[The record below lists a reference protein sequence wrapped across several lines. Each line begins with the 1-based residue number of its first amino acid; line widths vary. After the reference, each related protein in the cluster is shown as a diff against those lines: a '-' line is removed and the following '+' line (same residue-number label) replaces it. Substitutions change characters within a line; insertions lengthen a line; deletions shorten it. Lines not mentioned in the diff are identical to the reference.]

1 MPYGT
6 ARIRAVPESG
16 VGLPAVLSPE
26 IPNRAA
32 RAAAG
37 PLDLHLPELEWFG
50 LGIIVRDLR
59 VRGAALQE
67 PLRRL
72 YCLSCGRAVA
82 HEPSIPEWW
91 ICGRGC
97 NERSGAAPSGEVT
110 SETA

>member
-1 MPYGT
+1 M
-6 ARIRAVPESG
+6 PESG
-16 VGLPAVLSPE
+16 VDVPALQTSA

-32 RAAAG
+32 RAATG
-37 PLDLHLPELEWFG
+37 PLDLHLAELEWFG

-59 VRGAALQE
+59 VRGAAMQE

-82 HEPSIPEWW
+82 HEPPIPGWW

-97 NERSGAAPSGEVT
+97 NERVGVVPSEEVT
-110 SETA
+110 SRTA